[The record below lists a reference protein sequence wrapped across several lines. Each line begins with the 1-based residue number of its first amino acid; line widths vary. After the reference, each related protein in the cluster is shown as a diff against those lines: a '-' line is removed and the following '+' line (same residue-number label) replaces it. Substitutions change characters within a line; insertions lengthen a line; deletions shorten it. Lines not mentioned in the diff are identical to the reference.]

1 MTCRHAPGDH
11 SCTTRY
17 PIYNNI
23 VNTEPLTPD
32 SKKFEI
38 LEVIDSYLPYLIL
51 KVKYPNCNKCSYEGT
66 KILVYENLSIK
77 DLIYWKEIDPHFS
90 NSKSK
95 DKTKSP
101 SPIARFP
108 ASVIGM
114 THACRFIEMLKY
126 EDKSSN
132 KS

>member
-1 MTCRHAPGDH
+1 MTCHHKPGDR
-11 SCTTRY
+11 SCTTQY
-17 PIYNNI
+17 PDYSNY
-23 VNTEPLTPD
+23 ESPSTPD

-38 LEVIDSYLPYLIL
+38 IEVIDSYLPYLIL

-77 DLIYWKEIDPHFS
+77 DLIYWREIDPHFS
-90 NSKSK
+90 DSKSK
-95 DKTKSP
+95 DKTKAP
-101 SPIARFP
+101 SPVARFP
-108 ASVIGM
+108 ASTIGM